1 MKKNFLFGL
10 IGAGALILSGSVG
23 FSAWTIKNSTDSKED
38 SSLKITADADVKD
51 ESIKLGECSWTDP
64 LVEFK
69 PVKTTE
75 TYSWLEVSDP
85 IPSENLVA
93 TYSIAG
99 TAKAGQNLTISA
111 KFADATDTT
120 KDENSK
126 KYSDLVILGNSED
139 GKEHGIVGALPTP
152 TISGGSSGNA
162 SIEADST
169 SGAFSA
175 TISVQFSWGL
185 AFGGVNPYKYYNSK
199 KYSEP
204 LADLAK
210 TNIGYLSYLPK
221 CSFKLTVTVNA
232 SN

>member
-23 FSAWTIKNSTDSKED
+23 FAAWTIKNSTDSKED
-38 SSLKITADADVKD
+38 SSLKITADAEVKD
-51 ESIKLGECSWTDP
+51 ERIKLGECSWTDS

-69 PVKTTE
+69 PVRTTE
-75 TYSWLEVSDP
+75 TYSWLEVSDSIAP
-85 IPSENLVA
+85 ENLGA

-111 KFADATDTT
+111 KFEDATETT
-120 KDENSK
+120 KDENAK
-126 KYSDLVILGNSED
+126 KYADLVTLGDSED
-139 GKEHGIVGALPTP
+139 GKTHGIVGTLPTP

-162 SIEADST
+162 SVKADST

-175 TISVQFSWGL
+175 TISVQFSWGG
-185 AFGGVNPYKYYNSK
+185 AFDGCNPYKYYNSK
-199 KYSEP
+199 KYSES

-221 CSFKLTVTVNA
+221 CSFKLTVTVTA